1 MLGRVRVAGHSME
14 PALHHGDEL
23 LFARIPARVGS
34 VVVARDPRDDD
45 RWVVKRVAAVEGE
58 HVVLTSDRP
67 DHEILTVDRSAV
79 IGRAILR
86 YRPRFSFAGGLLRGA
101 YSAPRPGAPFQPRG

>member
-23 LFARIPARVGS
+23 LFIRVPPHVGS
-34 VVVARDPRDDD
+34 VVIARDPRDGD
-45 RWVVKRVAAVEGE
+45 RLLVKRVSAIRGDDVTLA
-58 HVVLTSDRP
+58 SDMP
-67 DHEILTVDRSAV
+67 DHETVRVDKRAV

-86 YRPRFSFAGGLLRGA
+86 YRPRLELGLRRRPP
-101 YSAPRPGAPFQPRG
+101 SARSDPSRHPSRP

>member
-23 LFARIPARVGS
+23 LFIRSGRPPIGA

-45 RWVVKRVAAVEGE
+45 RLVVKRVAAIEGE
-58 HVVLTSDRP
+58 DLILESDLEG
-67 DHEILTVDRSAV
+67 HESLLVDRRAV

-86 YRPRFSFAGGLLRGA
+86 YRPISRTSVVRARAARRTPARGCC
-101 YSAPRPGAPFQPRG
+101 

>member
-23 LFARIPARVGS
+23 LFLRIPPQVGS
-34 VVVARDPRDDD
+34 VVVARDPRDRD
-45 RWVVKRVAAVEGE
+45 RLLVKRVAAIDGDDVILESDAEGHEGLVVE
-58 HVVLTSDRP
+58 RRA
-67 DHEILTVDRSAV
+67 I

-86 YRPRFSFAGGLLRGA
+86 YRPFFLPSRLSRQRDG
-101 YSAPRPGAPFQPRG
+101 SAKSTVPRH

>member
-23 LFARIPARVGS
+23 LFLRIPPRVGS
-34 VVVARDPRDDD
+34 VVVARDPRDTD
-45 RWVVKRVAAVEGE
+45 RLLVKRVTAADGDD
-58 HVVLTSDRP
+58 VLLESDRP
-67 DHEILTVDRSAV
+67 GHEQVLVDRRAI

-86 YRPRFSFAGGLLRGA
+86 YHPVRRGMKV
-101 YSAPRPGAPFQPRG
+101 APRG

>member
-1 MLGRVRVAGHSME
+1 ME

-23 LFARIPARVGS
+23 LFAKITPRVGS

-45 RWVVKRVAAVEGE
+45 RWVVKRVAAFEGD
-58 HVVLTSDRP
+58 HVVLTSDHP
-67 DHEILTVDRSAV
+67 DHEILAVDRSAV

-86 YRPRFSFAGGLLRGA
+86 YRPRLSFAGG
-101 YSAPRPGAPFQPRG
+101 SAPFHTRG

>member
-23 LFARIPARVGS
+23 LFLHVPPHVGS
-34 VVVARDPRDDD
+34 VVIARDPRDGD
-45 RWVVKRVAAVEGE
+45 RLLVKRVAAIAGD
-58 HVVLTSDRP
+58 HVTLESDMP
-67 DHEILTVDRSAV
+67 DHERVQVDRRAV

-86 YRPRFSFAGGLLRGA
+86 YRPRRSFIAGRA
-101 YSAPRPGAPFQPRG
+101 ARPRETGTTRLAG

>member
-23 LFARIPARVGS
+23 LFLRVAPRVGS

-45 RWVVKRVAAVEGE
+45 RLIVKRVAAIEGNDL
-58 HVVLTSDRP
+58 VLESDRP
-67 DHEILTVDRSAV
+67 EHERLVVQRRAV
-79 IGRAILR
+79 VGRAILR
-86 YRPRFSFAGGLLRGA
+86 YRPRPSFTLGPAALRL
-101 YSAPRPGAPFQPRG
+101 RH

>member
-23 LFARIPARVGS
+23 LFLRIPPQVGS
-34 VVVARDPRDDD
+34 VVVARDPRDGD
-45 RWVVKRVAAVEGE
+45 RLLVKRVAWISRDEVFLDSDSPGHEGLVVEK
-58 HVVLTSDRP
+58 R
-67 DHEILTVDRSAV
+67 AV

-86 YRPRFSFAGGLLRGA
+86 YHPFRRSAAVPRRAV
-101 YSAPRPGAPFQPRG
+101 PHHN